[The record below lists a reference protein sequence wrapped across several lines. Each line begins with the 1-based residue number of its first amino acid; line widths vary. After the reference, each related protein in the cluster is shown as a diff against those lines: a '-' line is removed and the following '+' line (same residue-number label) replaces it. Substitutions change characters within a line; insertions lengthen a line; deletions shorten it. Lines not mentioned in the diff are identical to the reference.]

1 MSSFGY
7 FRLKPRPEHIRAV
20 LEALKQQDAI
30 APQELAKLSGLTL
43 TQVKCTLNELELR
56 AKIKILRRDSTPRVR
71 VTLVK
76 RYSGNSP
83 QLNPCS
89 SIAVP

>member
-7 FRLKPRPEHIRAV
+7 FRLEPRPEHIRAV

-43 TQVKCTLNELELR
+43 TQVKCVLSELELR

-76 RYSGNSP
+76 RWECNSP
-83 QLNPCS
+83 DFKTC
-89 SIAVP
+89 

>member
-43 TQVKCTLNELELR
+43 TQVKCALSELELR

-71 VTLVK
+71 VTLAK
-76 RYSGNSP
+76 RWEGNSP
-83 QLNPCS
+83 EFKTC
-89 SIAVP
+89 

>member
-7 FRLKPRPEHIRAV
+7 FRLEPRPEHIRAV

-43 TQVKCTLNELELR
+43 TQVKCALSELELR

-76 RYSGNSP
+76 RWECNSP
-83 QLNPCS
+83 DLKTC
-89 SIAVP
+89 

>member
-7 FRLKPRPEHIRAV
+7 FRLEPRPEHIRAV

-43 TQVKCTLNELELR
+43 TQVKCALSELELR

-76 RYSGNSP
+76 RWECNSP
-83 QLNPCS
+83 DLTTC
-89 SIAVP
+89 

>member
-7 FRLKPRPEHIRAV
+7 FRLEPRPEHIRAV

-43 TQVKCTLNELELR
+43 TQVKCALNELELR

-76 RYSGNSP
+76 RWNSP
-83 QLNPCS
+83 DLKTC
-89 SIAVP
+89 

>member
-7 FRLKPRPEHIRAV
+7 FRLEPRPEHIRAV

-43 TQVKCTLNELELR
+43 TQVKCALSELELR

-71 VTLVK
+71 VSLVK
-76 RYSGNSP
+76 RWECNSP
-83 QLNPCS
+83 DLKTC
-89 SIAVP
+89 

>member
-7 FRLKPRPEHIRAV
+7 FRLEPRPEHIRAV

-43 TQVKCTLNELELR
+43 TQVKCVLSELELR

-76 RYSGNSP
+76 RWECNSP
-83 QLNPCS
+83 DLKTC
-89 SIAVP
+89 

>member
-7 FRLKPRPEHIRAV
+7 FRLEPRPEHIRAV

-43 TQVKCTLNELELR
+43 TQVKCALSELELR

-76 RYSGNSP
+76 RWESNSP
-83 QLNPCS
+83 DFKTC
-89 SIAVP
+89 

>member
-20 LEALKQQDAI
+20 LEVLKQQEAI

-43 TQVKCTLNELELR
+43 TQVKCALSELELR
-56 AKIKILRRDSTPRVR
+56 AKIKILRRDSTPKVR
-71 VTLVK
+71 VSLVK
-76 RYSGNSP
+76 RWECNGP
-83 QLNPCS
+83 DLKIC
-89 SIAVP
+89 

>member
-7 FRLKPRPEHIRAV
+7 FRLEPRPEHIRAV

-30 APQELAKLSGLTL
+30 APQDLAKLSGLTL
-43 TQVKCTLNELELR
+43 TQVKCALNELELR

-76 RYSGNSP
+76 RWNSP
-83 QLNPCS
+83 DLKTC
-89 SIAVP
+89 